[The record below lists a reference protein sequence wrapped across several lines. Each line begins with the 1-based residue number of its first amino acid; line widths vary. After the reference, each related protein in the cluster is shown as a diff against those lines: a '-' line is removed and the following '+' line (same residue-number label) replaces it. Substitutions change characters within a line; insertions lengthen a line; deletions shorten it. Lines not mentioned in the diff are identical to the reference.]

1 MSSSILWKIAWRNL
15 REHKTKTLIIGILV
29 ALGVSLVVIGNSV
42 LESITSGL
50 ESSFVEN
57 FTGDLIV
64 HNVSE
69 DEPALI
75 GAFGAAA
82 EPIKNY
88 TGVTAYLDAQ
98 DDIEA
103 YTPLLSG
110 LASINQND
118 EALSFAF
125 LWGIQPST
133 YFQMFPD
140 KFVVIEG
147 RQLQDGETGIML
159 SRGVVDDVFEEKG
172 IQLEAGQTVILSAQ
186 NDVTGNKIRELE
198 IIGIGYYEN
207 AAGLLD
213 RISLVDANTLRSLS
227 GLIAVQVESAGS
239 SVTIDTSEDA
249 LFGSSDSSDSL
260 FGGSGSLFSET
271 EPTDEAAAID
281 FDNILGDTSVR
292 DEFLALDNNAW
303 HFLLLDTD
311 GQNKAVITENL
322 TNFEQAELVVQGWR
336 WGAVFIADL
345 AFSIQTILNY
355 IILVI
360 AIVAVII
367 IMNTLV
373 ISVTERMGEIGTIRA
388 IGGQKN
394 FIRSMI
400 TAEVL
405 TITLLFGIVGIA
417 VGSLTIGVLNLLGL
431 PASNLFLQVL
441 FGGSALKPI
450 LSMSSLFLSV
460 IAVAIVGVVAS
471 LYPTSVALGVSPVQ
485 AMQRK

>member
-1 MSSSILWKIAWRNL
+1 MNLEILWKIAWRNL

-29 ALGVSLVVIGNSV
+29 ALGVSLVVVGNSV
-42 LESITSGL
+42 LESITRGM

-75 GAFGAAA
+75 GAFGASA

-88 TGVTAYLDAQ
+88 TGVTAFLDTQ
-98 DDIEA
+98 DDVEG

-110 LASINQND
+110 LASVNQND
-118 EALSFAF
+118 ETLSFAF

-140 KFVVIEG
+140 KFVVTEG
-147 RQLQDGETGIML
+147 RQLSDGETGIML
-159 SRGVVDDVFEEKG
+159 SRGVVEDVFEENG
-172 IQLEAGQTVILSAQ
+172 IQLAAGQTIILNAQ

-198 IIGIGYYEN
+198 IVGIGYYEN

-213 RISLVDANTLRSLS
+213 RISLVDANTLRTLS
-227 GLIAVQVESAGS
+227 GLTAVQVESSGGS
-239 SVTIDTSEDA
+239 VAIDTSEDA
-249 LFGSSDSSDSL
+249 LFGGGESSSDDL
-260 FGGSGSLFSET
+260 FGGSLFSET
-271 EPTDEAAAID
+271 ETTEDAAALD

-292 DEFLALDNNAW
+292 DEFLAVDNNAW
-303 HFLLLDTD
+303 HFLLLDTGGED
-311 GQNKAVITENL
+311 KAVVTTSL
-322 TNFEQAELVVQGWR
+322 TDFEQGELVVQGWR
-336 WGAVFIADL
+336 WGAGFIADL

-394 FIRSMI
+394 FVRSMI

-405 TITLLFGIVGIA
+405 TITLLFGIVGIV

-441 FGGSALKPI
+441 FGGSTLKPI
-450 LSMSSLFLSV
+450 LSISSLFLSV

-471 LYPTSVALGVSPVQ
+471 LYPTSVALGISPVQ